1 MNSME
6 LSKKLE
12 SILRDKSVRREIID
26 LFVSSE
32 GCNSFKDPRLFVFFL
47 QLALSNS
54 FEEYSKVLDELKQYL
69 LGNVHKHNIPEEI
82 SATEHLV
89 LYLQDEILYRKQESS
104 PSLNQSSQDESNL
117 RETTED
123 NM

>member
-6 LSKKLE
+6 LAKKLE
-12 SILRDKSVRREIID
+12 SIIRDKSVRREIID

-54 FEEYSKVLDELKQYL
+54 FEEYSNLLDDLKLYL
-69 LGNVHKHNIPEEI
+69 SENIHIRNAHDEI

-89 LYLQDEILYRKQESS
+89 SYLQDEILYRKQESS

>member
-1 MNSME
+1 MNTME

-54 FEEYSKVLDELKQYL
+54 FEEYSNLLDDLKLYL
-69 LGNVHKHNIPEEI
+69 SENIHIRNVHDEI

-89 LYLQDEILYRKQESS
+89 SYLQDEILYRKQESS

-117 RETTED
+117 R
-123 NM
+123 

>member
-1 MNSME
+1 MNSIE
-6 LSKKLE
+6 LAKKME
-12 SILRDKSVRREIID
+12 SILRDKTVRREIID

-32 GCNSFKDPRLFVFFL
+32 GCNSFKDVRLFVFFL

-54 FEEYSKVLDELKQYL
+54 FEEYSNLLDDLKLYL
-69 LGNVHKHNIPEEI
+69 SEDIHIRNVHDEI

-89 LYLQDEILYRKQESS
+89 SYLQDEILYRKQEYS

>member
-1 MNSME
+1 ME

-54 FEEYSKVLDELKQYL
+54 FEEYSNLLDDLKLYL
-69 LGNVHKHNIPEEI
+69 SENIHIRNVHDEI

-89 LYLQDEILYRKQESS
+89 SYLQDEILYRKQESS

-123 NM
+123 NK

>member
-6 LSKKLE
+6 LAKKME
-12 SILRDKSVRREIID
+12 SILRDKTVRREIID

-32 GCNSFKDPRLFVFFL
+32 GCNSFKDARLFVFFL

-54 FEEYSKVLDELKQYL
+54 FEEYSNLLDDLKLYL
-69 LGNVHKHNIPEEI
+69 SEDIHIRNVHDEI

-89 LYLQDEILYRKQESS
+89 SYLQDEILYRKQEYS